1 MVSASE
7 LRIGSLLERRAAL
20 ILKVAMARK
29 GVTVP
34 LGRREPA
41 LGRRSGLAVTGTA
54 LKSNPKIKILVKE
67 RWR

>member
-20 ILKVAMARK
+20 MLKVAMARK

-34 LGRREPA
+34 LGRKEPV
-41 LGRRSGLAVTGTA
+41 LGRRSWLALTGTT
-54 LKSNPKIKILVKE
+54 LRKNPKIKILVRE